1 MSLSTKVLSL
11 LGVAAAALCLSS
23 SAFAQDQAPPAAP
36 DGMAHHGLGHQG
48 MDHQGADREA
58 WRKAREE
65 HRAHFLHDILEIRS
79 DQEAAFQTF
88 MADMK
93 PPMRDHKD
101 WAARKDG
108 ADHED
113 AAAASLTT
121 PERLDRMAAMME
133 KRTAER
139 QAAFQKRSEAIKRFY
154 AVLSPEQKRAFDA
167 LHGHGGMGHGG
178 HGMGRHH
185 DGSEGGPGGH
195 EQGEG

>member
-1 MSLSTKVLSL
+1 MSFSTKALSL
-11 LGVAAAALCLSS
+11 IGVAAAALCLSS
-23 SAFAQDQAPPAAP
+23 SAFAQDQAAPPAP
-36 DGMAHHGLGHQG
+36 DGAGHHGMGHQG
-48 MDHQGADREA
+48 LDHAA

-88 MADMK
+88 LTDMT

-101 WAARKDG
+101 WAERKDG
-108 ADHED
+108 ADHKD
-113 AAAASLTT
+113 AAEASMTT

-178 HGMGRHH
+178 MDHGGRGMGHH
-185 DGSEGGPGGH
+185 PGGPDGGGH
-195 EQGEG
+195 EHGEG